1 VAVAY
6 LGYSLMTE
14 KQANED
20 MMELAALEKTEMENE
35 YQQFAD
41 QYSEMK
47 SRINNDSIIAQL
59 TREQQRTQ
67 ELLEELRKTKSDDAA
82 EITRLKKELATVR
95 AVLRSYVLQIDS
107 LNQVNAELLD
117 ENNRVRTELEQSNQQ
132 NQELA
137 SSNMTLSEKVAIASQ
152 LNAAGINLIMLDK
165 KGKATEKMKKAKQLK
180 VSFKIAKNVTATNGV
195 RTLYVRITTPAGT
208 VLGNAG
214 TFQYENRQLQC
225 SMKKGVEYG
234 GNETPVTLYYDI
246 NQFLDEGNYQVSI
259 FADGQMIGSKSVR
272 FE

>member
-1 VAVAY
+1 
-6 LGYSLMTE
+6 M
-14 KQANED
+14 Q
-20 MMELAALEKTEMENE
+20 
-35 YQQFAD
+35 
-41 QYSEMK
+41 
-47 SRINNDSIIAQL
+47 
-59 TREQQRTQ
+59 
-67 ELLEELRKTKSDDAA
+67 
-82 EITRLKKELATVR
+82 
-95 AVLRSYVLQIDS
+95 
-107 LNQVNAELLD
+107 
-117 ENNRVRTELEQSNQQ
+117 
-132 NQELA
+132 
-137 SSNMTLSEKVAIASQ
+137 
-152 LNAAGINLIMLDK
+152 MLDK

-214 TFQYENRQLQC
+214 TFQYENLQLQC